1 MLGDKVMN
9 RYDITKLDL
18 EKKYIQNSPAEMP
31 GGFLVYKADDIGE
44 ILYANV
50 ALLNIYGCKTTAEF
64 MQLTGGV
71 FSGMIH
77 PDDRDAVMEKINGQI
92 LSDEGRFDQVN
103 YRIRTLSGKE
113 LYVADYGKLAHDPD
127 EGDVFYVFVTTSR
140 SRLDGLTG
148 LLTDWYFLEV
158 AKEELDALYKGGH
171 LPVILSFDFMG
182 MKGFNGKYGREEGD
196 RLLIQFANLIAEKFD
211 NNRCSRFGED
221 HFYAYTDARN
231 IEKRL
236 NELIVECHEF
246 NGGRNLP
253 VKIGICK
260 YIPGV
265 SISTLCDWANLA
277 CESKKSYYSS
287 GFEWFDDEMAKNY
300 DRKEYI
306 LSQIDR
312 ALIDGSI
319 QVYYQPV
326 IRSMTVELASFEAL
340 VRWQD
345 KRYGMISPGEFIPVL
360 EDSGLAY
367 KIDRFVI
374 KHVASVM
381 KDLQDKGIQI
391 VPVSINISQT
401 DFEMMDPV
409 DTIIKTVDEQGIPRG
424 MIVVEITETALVSD
438 NGMIKNAINKLHEA
452 GFEVW
457 MDDFGSGY
465 SSLNVLKDYNFDEIK
480 IDMIF
485 MRNFDEKSKSIVR
498 LAVKMAKELGIHT
511 LAEGV
516 ENREQIDFLTEIG
529 CEKVQGY
536 YYGKPMPLEQAL
548 ANIHSLNIDFETR
561 NHASFYDAA
570 GLINLPDDIPT
581 ALFYFSND
589 RFKLLYQNQKYK
601 DVITAD
607 TVSGDEAIEWNMN
620 SSQSGLRA
628 KFLNLAYKAIESN
641 EEEKMIF
648 VDRNRYY
655 YFAFE
660 KAVSKRGEAVLQAVI
675 HETDVEDVKQLE
687 QLDVVSRNIT
697 TMYDAVYL
705 VDLENTTRTVIY
717 SNLINEETGTVYE
730 GESELYERNN
740 KWYIYFDD
748 IDRFHNEFA
757 SRTALLKRINQS
769 KRGYFSEQ
777 FRIKDVDGNYVWTQ
791 FDVLAL
797 PETAGMKFLVCV
809 KPAYI
814 EGQNDKMAAIN
825 RLVNNMAEQYFT
837 NSESDYS
844 DIWNSIIR
852 ESDIKLFWKD
862 MDRRFLGASK
872 SFLDYYG
879 FESEEAILGKTDED
893 IGWHINDIPFME
905 VEKNVLNRGKVYKN
919 IRGENVVNG
928 VLHNILAS
936 KFPIYK
942 KGRIIGLVGYFIDV
956 EQEIGEGSAIHK
968 VSTLDETT
976 GLMNAQGMLLS
987 VIGYDNNYRENR
999 EDYAFATLNIIEY
1012 EAIVRD
1018 FGSEIAHGVKN
1029 HVSIIL
1035 NEVFDTVDSIAHIS
1049 GGNFA
1054 VAVRGLPQNELCE
1067 KLVECCRRV
1076 DEIHTINGRKVR
1088 FSLIYGFAYG
1098 SEQENVRGVVKIALD
1113 RLADTKEDKQGTM
1126 IIDKPEFDLYND
1138 IPLPFVIMRL
1148 CYDDTEAV
1156 PKSMPKDLLFVYA
1169 NSRYCELSGYNTAE
1183 LINKRYT
1190 EAFKNVNEKW
1200 MRYAQRASR
1209 GELIN
1214 EKAYS
1219 MSFGGV
1225 VEFVA
1230 APSKKSGEVSV
1241 LFKAV
1246 GLQNNDKYADEV
1258 ELDTYK
1264 LVFKACLRLE
1274 KYISLEDVTNL
1285 ALEEIGEQLDADRT
1299 FIIEKTNGT
1308 ANIMHEWARDKIMVV
1323 SSNPNQSDFIEFN
1336 NFMKDNEQE
1345 GLIKIKDVQEL
1356 RENYPTIYNYFR
1368 SKGLYNSIMAPLY
1381 LAGDIIGY
1389 LCIDNYNIAQEYDIN
1404 LLVKLYAK
1412 YISRKISKKII
1423 YESKMDSSETNTIKT
1438 VISDNSLADEIAK
1451 TIANKF
1457 DFKSPYEEAMD
1468 YSLRLVM
1475 DNVKADRVYLLEV
1488 DRGIVYAT
1496 YEACRDGIPSEK
1508 SSLQKLEYDKY
1519 YKPWENMLQ
1528 DDNLVVIENVDVLKK
1543 ISHAA
1548 YVTIARRGIERM
1560 IAAPYY
1566 YNGKIMGFLCADNYD
1581 GSYYQKTKTVLQMA
1595 SNVIGA
1601 RSIAKYFQKVNSY
1614 DDLTG
1619 VHNRNAM
1626 LERENE
1632 IKRNNKSI
1640 GIVFADLNGLKR
1652 INDELGH
1659 DAGDNYIRGTANIL
1673 IDIYGVD
1680 NIYRSGGDEFMVILE
1695 NVTQNEFNRLK
1706 GILKNRLSEEQAPE
1720 VAVGFDWKKS
1730 AKDMDEAMSTADRQM
1745 YMDKE
1750 KFYAKREKYRK

>member
-1 MLGDKVMN
+1 MN
-9 RYDITKLDL
+9 RFDITKLDL
-18 EKKYIQNSPAEMP
+18 DKKYIQNSPAEMP

-71 FSGMIH
+71 FSGMVH

-113 LYVADYGKLAHDPD
+113 LYVADYGKLVHDPE
-127 EGDVFYVFVTTSR
+127 EGDLYYVFITTSR

-148 LLTDWYFLEV
+148 LLMDWYFLEV
-158 AKEELDALYKGGH
+158 AKEELDVLYKGGH
-171 LPVILSFDFMG
+171 LPVILSFDFIG

-221 HFYAYTDARN
+221 HFYAFTDARN

-265 SISTLCDWANLA
+265 SVSTLCDWANLA

-287 GFEWFDDEMAKNY
+287 GFEWFDDDMARSFDK
-300 DRKEYI
+300 REYI

-326 IRSMTVELASFEAL
+326 IRSMTGELASFEAL

-360 EDSGLAY
+360 EDNGLSY
-367 KIDRFVI
+367 KVDRFVVN
-374 KHVASVM
+374 HVAAMLREKIDQGKRV
-381 KDLQDKGIQI
+381 
-391 VPVSINISQT
+391 VPVSVNISQT

-409 DTIIKTVDEQGIPRG
+409 EVLVNATDEKVVPRG
-424 MIVVEITETALVSD
+424 MVVVEITETALMSD
-438 NGMIKNAINKLHEA
+438 DGIIKNAIDRFHAA
-452 GFEVW
+452 GFDVW

-485 MRNFDEKSKSIVR
+485 MRNFDEKSKTIVKA
-498 LAVKMAKELGIHT
+498 AVKMAKSLGIHT

-516 ENREQIDFLTEIG
+516 ENKEQVHFLREIG
-529 CEKVQGY
+529 CEKMQGY
-536 YYGKPMPLEQAL
+536 LFGKPMPLEEAVS
-548 ANIHSLNIDFETR
+548 NIHGQNVAFESR
-561 NHASFYDAA
+561 EHATFYDAV
-570 GLINLPDDIPT
+570 GLKNLPDDLPV
-581 ALFYFSND
+581 ALFCYDYN
-589 RFKLLYQNQKYK
+589 RFELLYQNEKYQNIISS
-601 DVITAD
+601 DEVT
-607 TVSGDEAIEWNMN
+607 GEEAIDWNMN
-620 SSQSGLRA
+620 SNQSGLSQ
-628 KFLNLAYKAIESN
+628 KFRKLANKAVASNKRES
-641 EEEKMIF
+641 MTF

-660 KAVSKRGEAVLQAVI
+660 TVVSKKNEVILEAEI
-675 HETDVEDVKQLE
+675 HETDYTEIKKLE
-687 QLDVVSRNIT
+687 GLDVVSRNIT
-697 TMYDAVYL
+697 TMFDAVYL
-705 VDLENTTRTVIY
+705 LDYVNNTDTVIY
-717 SNLINEETGTVYE
+717 TTFDNEESGTVYE
-730 GESELYERNN
+730 GVDAFYERSTN
-740 KWYIYFDD
+740 WQIYYNDV
-748 IDRFHNEFA
+748 DRFNNEFA
-757 SRTALLKRINQS
+757 NKTAFTKLLKES
-769 KRGYFSEQ
+769 DKGCFSEQ
-777 FRIKDVDGNYVWTQ
+777 FRLKNSEGNYVWKE
-791 FDVLAL
+791 FDVIAL
-797 PETAGMKFLVCV
+797 PESGGRRYLVCIRS
-809 KPAYI
+809 AYI
-814 EGQNDKMAAIN
+814 EGQADKMAVIN
-825 RLVNNMAEQYFT
+825 RLVNDLGEIDSTGSSRNY
-837 NSESDYS
+837 D
-844 DIWNSIIR
+844 DILEALIR
-852 ESDIKLFWKD
+852 GADIKMFWKD
-862 MDRRFLGASK
+862 RDRRFTGASQ

-879 FESEEAILGKTDED
+879 FKSEKDIIGKTDEE

-905 VEKNVLNRGKVYKN
+905 IEKDVLEHGKVYKN
-919 IRGENVVNG
+919 IRGENVING
-928 VLHNILAS
+928 VLHNIMAW
-936 KFPIYK
+936 KFPVYNA
-942 KGRIIGLVGYFIDV
+942 GRITGLVGYFIDI
-956 EQEIGEGSAIHK
+956 EQDIGEESAIHK
-968 VSTLDETT
+968 VSTVDETT
-976 GLMNAQGMLLS
+976 GLMNVQGMLLS
-987 VIGYDNNYRENR
+987 IIGYDNNYRENR
-999 EDYAFATLNIIEY
+999 EDYAFANLNITEY

-1018 FGSEIAHGVKN
+1018 FGSEIAHGVKK

-1035 NEVFDTVDSIAHIS
+1035 NEVFDTGDSIAHIS

-1054 VAVRGLPQNELCE
+1054 VAVRGVSQNELCE

-1088 FSLIYGFAYG
+1088 LSLRYGFAYG
-1098 SEQENVRGVVKIALD
+1098 SEQKDVRGVIKAALD
-1113 RLADTKEDKQGTM
+1113 RLADMGDNKQDTM
-1126 IIDKPEFDLYND
+1126 IIDKTELDLYND

-1148 CYDDTEAV
+1148 CYDDTEAET
-1156 PKSMPKDLLFVYA
+1156 KSMPTDLLFVYA
-1169 NSRYCELSGYNTAE
+1169 NSRYCELSGYNTTE

-1190 EAFKNVNEKW
+1190 EVFKNVNEKW
-1200 MRYAQRASR
+1200 MRYSQRASR

-1246 GLQNNDKYADEV
+1246 GLQNNDKYANEV

-1264 LVFKACLRLE
+1264 LAFKACLRLE
-1274 KYISLEDVTNL
+1274 KYISFDNVMDL

-1299 FIIEKTNGT
+1299 FIIEKTDGT
-1308 ANIMHEWARDKIMVV
+1308 ANIIREWVRDKIMVV

-1336 NFMKDNEQE
+1336 NFMKDNERE
-1345 GLIKIKDVQEL
+1345 GLIKINDVQEL
-1356 RENYPTIYNYFR
+1356 REHYPAIYNYFR
-1368 SKGLYNSIMAPLY
+1368 SMGLYNSIMAPLY
-1381 LAGDIIGY
+1381 LAGNIMGY
-1389 LCIDNYNIAQEYDIN
+1389 LCIDNYNMAQEYDIN

-1412 YISRKISKKII
+1412 YISRKIGKKII
-1423 YESKMDSSETNTIKT
+1423 YESKTDSSETNTIKT

-1457 DFKSPYEEAMD
+1457 DFKSPYEEAME

-1475 DNVKADRVYLLEV
+1475 DNVMADRVYLLEI

-1508 SSLQKLEYDKY
+1508 NSLQNLEYDKY

-1548 YVTIARRGIERM
+1548 YVTIARRGIIRM

-1581 GSYYQKTKTVLQMA
+1581 SSHYQKTKMVLQTA
-1595 SNVIGA
+1595 SNIIGS
-1601 RSIAKYFQKVNSY
+1601 RCIVNYFQQVNSY
-1614 DDLTG
+1614 DDLTE

-1626 LERENE
+1626 LNREEEVRQLNQ
-1632 IKRNNKSI
+1632 SV

-1652 INDELGH
+1652 INDEQGH
-1659 DAGDNYIRGTANIL
+1659 EAGDAYIQRTANIL
-1673 IDIYGVD
+1673 VDIYGRD
-1680 NIYRSGGDEFMVILE
+1680 NIYRSGGDEFMIIL
-1695 NVTQNEFNRLK
+1695 V
-1706 GILKNRLSEEQAPE
+1706 GLSEQEFDDYNKRLAARLGEEHAPE
-1720 VAVGFDWKKS
+1720 VAVGFQWDKCSENVDKVI
-1730 AKDMDEAMSTADRQM
+1730 AQADKHM
-1745 YMDKE
+1745 YEDKNR
-1750 KFYAKREKYRK
+1750 FYINHERYRT

>member
-1 MLGDKVMN
+1 
-9 RYDITKLDL
+9 
-18 EKKYIQNSPAEMP
+18 
-31 GGFLVYKADDIGE
+31 
-44 ILYANV
+44 
-50 ALLNIYGCKTTAEF
+50 
-64 MQLTGGV
+64 
-71 FSGMIH
+71 
-77 PDDRDAVMEKINGQI
+77 
-92 LSDEGRFDQVN
+92 
-103 YRIRTLSGKE
+103 
-113 LYVADYGKLAHDPD
+113 
-127 EGDVFYVFVTTSR
+127 
-140 SRLDGLTG
+140 
-148 LLTDWYFLEV
+148 
-158 AKEELDALYKGGH
+158 
-171 LPVILSFDFMG
+171 
-182 MKGFNGKYGREEGD
+182 
-196 RLLIQFANLIAEKFD
+196 
-211 NNRCSRFGED
+211 
-221 HFYAYTDARN
+221 
-231 IEKRL
+231 
-236 NELIVECHEF
+236 
-246 NGGRNLP
+246 
-253 VKIGICK
+253 
-260 YIPGV
+260 
-265 SISTLCDWANLA
+265 
-277 CESKKSYYSS
+277 
-287 GFEWFDDEMAKNY
+287 
-300 DRKEYI
+300 
-306 LSQIDR
+306 
-312 ALIDGSI
+312 
-319 QVYYQPV
+319 
-326 IRSMTVELASFEAL
+326 
-340 VRWQD
+340 
-345 KRYGMISPGEFIPVL
+345 
-360 EDSGLAY
+360 
-367 KIDRFVI
+367 
-374 KHVASVM
+374 
-381 KDLQDKGIQI
+381 
-391 VPVSINISQT
+391 
-401 DFEMMDPV
+401 
-409 DTIIKTVDEQGIPRG
+409 
-424 MIVVEITETALVSD
+424 
-438 NGMIKNAINKLHEA
+438 
-452 GFEVW
+452 
-457 MDDFGSGY
+457 
-465 SSLNVLKDYNFDEIK
+465 
-480 IDMIF
+480 MIF

-1156 PKSMPKDLLFVYA
+1156 PKSMPTDLLFVYA

-1274 KYISLEDVTNL
+1274 KSISLEDVTNL

-1626 LERENE
+1626 LERGNE

-1673 IDIYGVD
+1673 IDIYGAD